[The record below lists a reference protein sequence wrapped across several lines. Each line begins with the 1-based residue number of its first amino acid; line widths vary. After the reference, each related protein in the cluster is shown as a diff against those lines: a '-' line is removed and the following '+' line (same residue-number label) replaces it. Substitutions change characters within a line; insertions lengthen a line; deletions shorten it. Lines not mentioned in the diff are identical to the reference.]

1 MEKIK
6 IIYTFWEALRNR
18 TIYVVSLE
26 DEKKEVHIGVRP
38 NESLEEVLKTNNL
51 I

>member
-6 IIYTFWEALRNR
+6 IIYTFWEASRNR
-18 TIYVVSLE
+18 TIYVASFK
-26 DEKKEVHIGVRP
+26 DEKREVHIGVRP